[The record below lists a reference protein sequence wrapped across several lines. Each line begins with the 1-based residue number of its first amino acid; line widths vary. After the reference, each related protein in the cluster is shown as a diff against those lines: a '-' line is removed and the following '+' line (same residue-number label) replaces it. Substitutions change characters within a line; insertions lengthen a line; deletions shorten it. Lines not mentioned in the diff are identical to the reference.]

1 MGWEISIAKS
11 GLKVHKNLSISGS
24 GDSLRAQAAFP
35 DSGAGFDS
43 QHPQGRSQPSVNP
56 VPRELTPALLSL
68 GNRHTRGAHTQI
80 FIHLIAKFLFFK
92 KKKSM
97 LAELWKSFLP
107 QLPRETLKLK
117 ARFPKRA
124 H

>member
-11 GLKVHKNLSISGS
+11 GLKVYKNLSISGS

-35 DSGAGFDS
+35 DRGPGFDS

-56 VPRELTPALLSL
+56 VPKELTPALLSL

-80 FIHLIAKFLFFK
+80 FIHLIAKFLFLK
-92 KKKSM
+92 KKNQCLLS
-97 LAELWKSFLP
+97 SGSHFFLSYP
-107 QLPRETLKLK
+107 VR
-117 ARFPKRA
+117 

>member
-1 MGWEISIAKS
+1 MRMLLIHHDQCKAVKFMWERIDGVGWEISIAKS

-35 DSGAGFDS
+35 DRGPGFDS

-56 VPRELTPALLSL
+56 VPKELTPALLSL

-80 FIHLIAKFLFFK
+80 FIHLIAKFLF
-92 KKKSM
+92 
-97 LAELWKSFLP
+97 
-107 QLPRETLKLK
+107 
-117 ARFPKRA
+117 
-124 H
+124 